1 MSAERYSY
9 QECVQSVKESV
20 LMKKGDYIIY
30 KLISKKGEEVVL
42 FFLPEKNTDEVLRR
56 KTYRILTL
64 QSYKSQGYSVFA
76 VAYVD
81 KETYLNA
88 KLDER
93 VKDYCYADK
102 LQHEFRERRHE
113 VSPDV
118 YFDTIQCCEDNKWTA
133 LKQISMII
141 RRLIREDLDVYNEI
155 GIQLYDQYMKAMA

>member
-1 MSAERYSY
+1 
-9 QECVQSVKESV
+9 
-20 LMKKGDYIIY
+20 MKKGDYIIY
-30 KLISKKGEEVVL
+30 KLINKKGEEVVL

-64 QSYKSQGYSVFA
+64 QSYKTQGYSVFA

>member
-1 MSAERYSY
+1 
-9 QECVQSVKESV
+9 
-20 LMKKGDYIIY
+20 MKKGDYIIY
-30 KLISKKGEEVVL
+30 KLINSNDEEVIL
-42 FFLPEKNTDEVLRR
+42 FFLPEKNTDEVLKR

-64 QSYKSQGYSVFA
+64 QSYKSQGYSVYA

-93 VKDYCYADK
+93 VKEYCYVDK
-102 LQHEFRERRHE
+102 YEREFRERRYE
-113 VSPDV
+113 VSPEV

-141 RRLIREDLDVYNEI
+141 RRLIREDLDIQNEI
-155 GIQLYDQYMKAMA
+155 GIQLYDQYVQTVM

>member
-1 MSAERYSY
+1 
-9 QECVQSVKESV
+9 
-20 LMKKGDYIIY
+20 MKKGDYIIY

-102 LQHEFRERRHE
+102 LQLEFRERRHE

-118 YFDTIQCCEDNKWTA
+118 YFDTIQCYEDNKWTA

>member
-1 MSAERYSY
+1 
-9 QECVQSVKESV
+9 
-20 LMKKGDYIIY
+20 MKKGDYIIY

-81 KETYLNA
+81 KEIYLNA

-93 VKDYCYADK
+93 VKDYCYADR
-102 LQHEFRERRHE
+102 LQNEFRERRHE